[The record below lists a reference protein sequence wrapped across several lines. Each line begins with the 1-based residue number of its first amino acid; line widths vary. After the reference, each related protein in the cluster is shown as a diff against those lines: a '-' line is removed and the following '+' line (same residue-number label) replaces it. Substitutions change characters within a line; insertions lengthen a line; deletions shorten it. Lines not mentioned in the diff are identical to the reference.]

1 MGYKL
6 NYMIRLIDS
15 PVVMIFPDGSSKGFA
30 DGEEAI
36 VKSFD
41 KRYDVRSIKA
51 NENKVVIELVE
62 NDGNPKAFDE
72 ISNKDL
78 Y

>member
-1 MGYKL
+1 MEYKL

-15 PVVMIFPDGSSKGFA
+15 PIMLFFPDGSSKEYA
-30 DGEEAI
+30 DGEEVI
-36 VKSFD
+36 KETFD
-41 KRYDVRSIKA
+41 KRYDVRTIKA
-51 NENKVVIELVE
+51 NENKVVIELFE

>member
-15 PVVMIFPDGSSKGFA
+15 PVVMIFPDGNSREFTGGK
-30 DGEEAI
+30 EAI
-36 VKSFD
+36 EETFD
-41 KRYDVRSIKA
+41 KRYDIRSIKA